1 MTDKKIRNLII
12 ASIIGIII
20 STALVLIQAA
30 FVKKGVESNFVSIN
44 NKLGPGAAQH
54 GVNIYISDRTDVPEG
69 DLVKREGAKK
79 LNGGPFENGYK
90 QMQCYLTKLVSGM
103 NVSKINSLSG
113 RTAAMDGF
121 GYYDENQESIMMVNT
136 LMLVMKDADD
146 TNAEVFYTYQDP
158 VFSEI
163 MQGLL
168 DKYGS
173 DIGEVVFEI
182 NGAYIKG
189 DEFIPKKIDYC
200 RIDRNGS
207 IYDKNSIQTGA
218 KDIDDMKADGYEY
231 FGIEDR
237 FLIGD
242 ISDNGNFVTYCYD
255 IPAAQK
261 NRMQEMLKD
270 VVSNGQFNETIK
282 GKNGIFTVEY
292 LRVNKIDVQ
301 ELGKSIYSVSYK
313 YDNTLY
319 EIVSYKFGG
328 GRGLLYIELYF
339 VEISAIM
346 ITAVVTVLIINRI
359 KYKKRKEE

>member
-1 MTDKKIRNLII
+1 
-12 ASIIGIII
+12 
-20 STALVLIQAA
+20 
-30 FVKKGVESNFVSIN
+30 
-44 NKLGPGAAQH
+44 
-54 GVNIYISDRTDVPEG
+54 
-69 DLVKREGAKK
+69 
-79 LNGGPFENGYK
+79 
-90 QMQCYLTKLVSGM
+90 
-103 NVSKINSLSG
+103 
-113 RTAAMDGF
+113 
-121 GYYDENQESIMMVNT
+121 MMVNT

-242 ISDNGNFVTYCYD
+242 ISDNGNFVTYCYN

-270 VVSNGQFNETIK
+270 VKIGDPESVGGALRPILSNANIFGSDLYK
-282 GKNGIFTVEY
+282 AGIGE
-292 LRVNKIDVQ
+292 KIEALLAEEMAGPGAVRAT
-301 ELGKSIYSVSYK
+301 LVK
-313 YDNTLY
+313 YM
-319 EIVSYKFGG
+319 G
-328 GRGLLYIELYF
+328 
-339 VEISAIM
+339 
-346 ITAVVTVLIINRI
+346 
-359 KYKKRKEE
+359 